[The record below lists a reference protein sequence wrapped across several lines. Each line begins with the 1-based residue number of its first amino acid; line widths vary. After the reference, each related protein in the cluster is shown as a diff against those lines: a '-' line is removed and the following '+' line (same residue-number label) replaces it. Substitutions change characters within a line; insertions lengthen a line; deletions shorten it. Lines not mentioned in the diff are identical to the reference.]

1 MPDISLVFG
10 PDSKVIVS
18 TTGAALMELS
28 IDSKRLITR
37 TTDPIE
43 IFAGSVLAPWQN
55 RLAKGEWFDSAGE
68 QKSLEINEQVLGNAL
83 HGLVLTSEF
92 VVLEQSSN
100 RVVLGKRITATV
112 GYPFTVELEITYEI
126 NGVGFSCEFSA
137 TNASE
142 SAAPF
147 VIGFHPYFT
156 IGDPEEATLKIPA
169 QSYYP
174 QDANKIPLAKTSVV
188 GTNFDFSSARKLAG
202 VTLDDYFTD
211 LEVTNGEVVSNLKT
225 ANWGIELRQ
234 SSNLRH
240 LVVYLKDNYESEG
253 RLVSAIA
260 IEPASGPAN
269 AFNSKEDL
277 TLIEPTDSFIGN
289 WNVRLIAQ

>member
-1 MPDISLVFG
+1 MPEISLVFG
-10 PDSKVIVS
+10 PDSKAIVS
-18 TTGAALMELS
+18 STGAALLELS

-37 TTDPIE
+37 TVDSIE

-55 RLAKGEWFDSAGE
+55 RLAQGEWLDSSGD
-68 QKSLEINEQVLGNAL
+68 KRSLAINEQVLGNAL
-83 HGLVLTSEF
+83 HGLVFAAEF

-100 RVVLGKRITATV
+100 RVVLGKQIVATD
-112 GYPFTVELEITYEI
+112 GYPFNVDIEITYEI
-126 NGVGFSCEFSA
+126 NELGFSCEFSA

-156 IGDPEEATLKIPA
+156 IGDPEGATLKIPA

-174 QDANKIPLAKTSVV
+174 QDANKIPLAKASVIGTS
-188 GTNFDFSSARKLAG
+188 FDFRSARELVG

-211 LEVTNGEVVSNLKT
+211 LETTNGEVTSSLRT
-225 ANWGIELRQ
+225 ANWSMELSQ
-234 SSNLRH
+234 SANLRH
-240 LVVYLKDNYESEG
+240 LVVYLKNDYESEG
-253 RLVSAIA
+253 KLVTAIA

-269 AFNSKEDL
+269 ALNSKEDL
-277 TLIEPTDSFIGN
+277 TLIEPADSFRGN
-289 WNVRLIAQ
+289 WSVRLTAQ

>member
-1 MPDISLVFG
+1 MPGISLVFG
-10 PDSKVIVS
+10 ADSKAIVS
-18 TTGAALMELS
+18 TTGAALLELS
-28 IDSKRLITR
+28 IDSKRLITQ

-68 QKSLEINEQVLGNAL
+68 QRSLVINEQALGNAL
-83 HGLVLTSEF
+83 HGLVFSSEF
-92 VVLEQSSN
+92 AVLEQSSN
-100 RVVLGKRITATV
+100 RVQLGKRIVATA
-112 GYPFTVELEITYEI
+112 GYPFTVDIEISYEI
-126 NGVGFSCEFSA
+126 NDLGLSCEFSA

-142 SAAPF
+142 STAPF

-156 IGDPEEATLKIPA
+156 IGNPEGATLKIPA

-174 QDANKIPLAKTSVV
+174 QDANKIPLAKESVG
-188 GTNFDFSSARKLAG
+188 GTNFDFRSARKLAG

-211 LEVTNGEVVSNLKT
+211 LEISNGEVVSNLKT
-225 ANWGIELRQ
+225 ADWSIELRQ
-234 SSNLRH
+234 SANLRH

-253 RLVSAIA
+253 KLVTAIA

-269 AFNSKEDL
+269 ALNSKEDL
-277 TLIEPTDSFIGN
+277 ALIEPAGSFSGN
-289 WNVRLIAQ
+289 WRVGLTAQ